1 MNCQSVNLN
10 EYYLYQ
16 KKCNSILKE
25 PEIRFAG
32 FLDRMGNLVAGDFK
46 EGVVPLNDELERRK
60 LHLETVLREKM
71 QHEFNYDL
79 GSVEYTATRRKK
91 VITFTLEIGNKILF
105 VSTFPDNDI
114 EKTASKILRICE
126 I

>member
-1 MNCQSVNLN
+1 MKSQSINLN

-25 PEIRFAG
+25 PEVRFAG
-32 FLDRMGNLVAGDFK
+32 FLDPMGNLIAGGFK
-46 EGVVPLNDELERRK
+46 HGITPLNDELERKK
-60 LHLETVLREKM
+60 LHLETVLREKI
-71 QHEFNYDL
+71 QHDFNYDL

-91 VITFTLEIGNKILF
+91 VITFTSEIDNRVLF
-105 VSTFPDNDI
+105 VSTFPNIDI
-114 EKTASKILRICE
+114 EKTASKILGICE

>member
-1 MNCQSVNLN
+1 MNCKAINLD

-25 PEIRFAG
+25 PKIRFAG
-32 FLDRMGNLVAGDFK
+32 FLDSMGNLIAGGYK
-46 EGVVPLNDELERRK
+46 EGIIPLDDEHERQK

-71 QHEFNYDL
+71 QQEFSYDL
-79 GSVEYTATRRKK
+79 GSVEYTVTRRKQA
-91 VITFTLEIGNKILF
+91 ITFTFELNNKFLF
-105 VSTFPDNDI
+105 VSTFPDIDI
-114 EKTASKILRICE
+114 EKTASKIRNICE